1 MSLRSYWE
9 FLAEYL
15 RAWRP
20 RVALL
25 AVLLLGSIG
34 LQLLNPQILRYFID
48 TAARG
53 GAMAALLGAAALFI
67 GVALVTQA
75 LSVAATYVGEQV
87 AWLATNTLRADLTQ
101 HCLDLDMPFHNART
115 PGEMI
120 ERIDGDVT
128 ALANF
133 FSQFVLRV
141 LGSGLLLV
149 GVLVLLWR
157 EDWRI
162 GAVLSLFAL
171 VALVVLGRVRGIAVS
186 YFTAS
191 RAARAD
197 MFGFIEERL
206 AALDDIRANGAG
218 AYVMRRLHGWMQRN
232 FKTARSADLRGFT
245 LWVITNVLFTT
256 GYVIA
261 LAMGAY
267 LFRRGAI
274 TAGTVYLIFQYT
286 DMLRRPLEQITD
298 QLKDLQKATASIGRV
313 RELYGIVRTI
323 ADGDGPPLPPGALDV
338 EFDGVS
344 FGYGAGEPVLR
355 DLHFRLRPGTVL
367 GLLGRTGSGKTT
379 VTRLLFRLYD
389 PEAGTIRLGGR
400 EIRATSLAELRAR
413 VAIVTQ
419 DVQLFH
425 AAVRDNLTFFDR
437 AIPDERILAVLREMG
452 LWEWLAALPR
462 GLDTELAPGGSGLSA
477 GEAQLLAFSRALLK
491 DPSVVVL
498 DEASSRID
506 PATEAVIERAV
517 DRLLVGRTGIVIAH
531 RLHTVLRADEIIILE
546 AGSIRERGSRAA
558 LQEQPDSYFAQL
570 LQTGLQELLA

>member
-9 FLAEYL
+9 FLAKYL
-15 RAWRP
+15 RAWRL

-53 GAMAALLGAAALFI
+53 GTLPRLLGAAAIFI
-67 GVALVTQA
+67 GVALATQA

-101 HCLDLDMPFHNART
+101 HCLELDMPFHNART

-133 FSQFVLRV
+133 FSQFMLRV
-141 LGSGLLLV
+141 VGSGLLLA

-186 YFTAS
+186 CFTAS

-206 AALDDIRANGAG
+206 AALDDLRANGAG
-218 AYVMRRLHGWMQRN
+218 AFVMQRLHAYMQRN
-232 FKTARSADLRGFT
+232 FIAARSADLRGFT
-245 LWVITNVLFTT
+245 LWVITNILFTT
-256 GYVIA
+256 GYVTA
-261 LAMGAY
+261 LAVGAY

-286 DMLRRPLEQITD
+286 DLLRRPLEQITD

-313 RELYGIVRTI
+313 RELHDIPRTVL
-323 ADGDGPPLPPGALDV
+323 DGDGPPLAPGALEV
-338 EFDGVS
+338 EFDGVL
-344 FGYGAGEPVLR
+344 FGYGADEPVLR
-355 DLHFRLRPGTVL
+355 DLSFRLRPGWVL

-400 EIRATSLAELRAR
+400 EIRTTSLADLRAR

-425 AAVRDNLTFFDR
+425 ATVRDNLTLFDR
-437 AIPDERILAVLREMG
+437 TIPDERIRAVLREMG
-452 LWEWLAALPR
+452 LGAWFAALPA
-462 GLDTELAPGGSGLSA
+462 GLDAELAPGGSGLSA

-491 DPSVVVL
+491 DPSIVVL

-506 PATEAVIERAV
+506 PATEALIERAV

-546 AGSIRERGSRAA
+546 AGTIRERGNRAA

-570 LQTGLQELLA
+570 LQTGLQEVLV